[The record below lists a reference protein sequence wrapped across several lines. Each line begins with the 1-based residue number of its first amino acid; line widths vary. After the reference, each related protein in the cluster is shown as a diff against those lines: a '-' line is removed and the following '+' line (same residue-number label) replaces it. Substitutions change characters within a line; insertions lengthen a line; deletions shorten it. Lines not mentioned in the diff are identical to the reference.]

1 MTLVLNV
8 VGSVSPTESS
18 ADRGFLVSYHI
29 KKTCDGAN
37 TPVQAPAFDL
47 ESPDTALWLP
57 TAPLSLLH
65 CEGLNNQS
73 YSCES
78 GHCCGESRCCSYYYE
93 LWWFWLVWAIIIIL
107 SCCCI
112 CHHRRTKHRLQQQ
125 QRQHEINLM
134 AYREANNYTPVPF
147 YFRFLPNY
155 LLPDYEEV
163 VNRPPTPPPPYS
175 ALHTV
180 SSTVPSSPLSG
191 EQQEGHCHTVQSTP
205 AVPVSDALCP
215 RPSLE
220 EADPG
225 SVGFLPKLDNKSPH
239 MAQDLGT
246 ITRSDGVLLDGL
258 AGEGRASSEKWE
270 RGTGDPCK
278 EPLLEDPGDLE
289 GSAEEKR
296 LLPTA
301 GRRRQFTGDS
311 GIEVCVCGGV
321 GGGSSGAGVQEDGE
335 LKELESLLGCTEEE
349 EAEGGGEFCESCGPC
364 GHLSED
370 EEQAQDGPERVLAQ
384 DGPER
389 VLDQEPSAEPQP
401 THQTTSSSSS
411 SSSGSSNAPPMCALN
426 EQEGPHHGTKP
437 QG

>member
-1 MTLVLNV
+1 M
-8 VGSVSPTESS
+8 
-18 ADRGFLVSYHI
+18 FLFPLY
-29 KKTCDGAN
+29 
-37 TPVQAPAFDL
+37 
-47 ESPDTALWLP
+47 LP
-57 TAPLSLLH
+57 
-65 CEGLNNQS
+65 G
-73 YSCES
+73 
-78 GHCCGESRCCSYYYE
+78 
-93 LWWFWLVWAIIIIL
+93 
-107 SCCCI
+107 
-112 CHHRRTKHRLQQQ
+112 
-125 QRQHEINLM
+125 
-134 AYREANNYTPVPF
+134 
-147 YFRFLPNY
+147 FLPNY

-191 EQQEGHCHTVQSTP
+191 EQQEGNCHTVQSTP
-205 AVPVSDALCP
+205 AVPVSDTLCP

-225 SVGFLPKLDNKSPH
+225 GVGFLPKLDNKSPH

-258 AGEGRASSEKWE
+258 AGEGRASSEKRE

-278 EPLLEDPGDLE
+278 EPLLDDPGDLE

-349 EAEGGGEFCESCGPC
+349 EAEGGGGGEFCESCGPC

-370 EEQAQDGPERVLAQ
+370 EEQAQ

-411 SSSGSSNAPPMCALN
+411 SSSSSGSSGSSNAPPMCALPHAIN
-426 EQEGPHHGTKP
+426 EQEGPHHGAEP